1 MAAILSFEFQIKL
14 YIRVHEYVGMDM
26 EEGRENPN
34 LALFSSTSSQPCLFL

>member
-26 EEGRENPN
+26 EEGIEMI
-34 LALFSSTSSQPCLFL
+34 LKVLVVITYT